1 MKKSVVVVSIIVCIV
16 IILSIVQVTVANM
29 ISTKGIEVSKMEQA
43 IQDYKR
49 KNTLMKEKILE
60 QASYTEI
67 ASKAATLGFVEEKN
81 SVYLSTP
88 LPLARR

>member
-1 MKKSVVVVSIIVCIV
+1 MKKSVVIVSIILFIV
-16 IILSIVQVTVANM
+16 VALSLVQVGVSNM
-29 ISTKGIEVSKMEQA
+29 ISTKGIEVAKMEQA
-43 IQDYKR
+43 IKDYKR
-49 KNTLMKEKILE
+49 KNTLLKEKILE

-67 ASKAATLGFVEEKN
+67 ASKAAKLGFVEGKK